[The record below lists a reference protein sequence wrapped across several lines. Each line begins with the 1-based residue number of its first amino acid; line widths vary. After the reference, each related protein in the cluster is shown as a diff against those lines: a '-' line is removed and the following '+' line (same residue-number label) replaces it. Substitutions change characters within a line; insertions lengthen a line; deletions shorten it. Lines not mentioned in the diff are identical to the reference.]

1 MAVIVAMAAAA
12 TVVTVVMIVV
22 VRAVNVAVSQ
32 FFFSRFADSNNFH
45 VEFQILASQH
55 VVAIN
60 HNVVVFN
67 FSDFNRNRAL
77 VGFSQEAHAD
87 LQLVNTHEHV
97 FRYALHQ
104 VFIIL
109 TVCIARADSNIEFIA
124 DVMAFQRIFQ
134 TGNQ

>member
-1 MAVIVAMAAAA
+1 MATAAAITAATTFAMLMAVIVAMAAAA

-22 VRAVNVAVSQ
+22 VAVRAVNVAVSQ

-67 FSDFNRNRAL
+67 FGDFNRNRTL

-87 LQLVNTHEHV
+87 LQLVNTMNTS
-97 FRYALHQ
+97 FGTRCTRFSSY
-104 VFIIL
+104 
-109 TVCIARADSNIEFIA
+109 
-124 DVMAFQRIFQ
+124 
-134 TGNQ
+134 